1 MSEEREI
8 ALGMVV
14 TKWAADR
21 IVPGIKALRDNGTQ
35 HLIPGESPRAISP
48 VDGTVLGF
56 VTRTKPKVKVSV
68 EDEAALMAYVQ
79 EHHPEELQ
87 DVDFICGTDDE
98 VIAALKQSHPKLV
111 DQKVQISEQHLNY
124 LLKQAAADKSF
135 RPPGIA
141 VESSGGTVNIYPA
154 KDQDEAFEAVI
165 KSGAVAL
172 DGSVRPALPGGSE

>member
-21 IVPGIKALRDNGTQ
+21 IVPGIKTLRDNGTE

-56 VTRTKPKVKVSV
+56 VTRTKPKVKASV
-68 EDEAALMAYVQ
+68 ADAAALMAYVQ
-79 EHHPEELQ
+79 DENPDELQ
-87 DVDFICGTDDE
+87 DVDFVCCTDEE
-98 VIAALKQSHPKLV
+98 VIAALKQSHPHLV
-111 DQKVQISEQHLNY
+111 DQKVQVSEQHLNY
-124 LLKQAAADKSF
+124 LLKQAATDKTF

-154 KDQDEAFEAVI
+154 KDQDAAFEAVI